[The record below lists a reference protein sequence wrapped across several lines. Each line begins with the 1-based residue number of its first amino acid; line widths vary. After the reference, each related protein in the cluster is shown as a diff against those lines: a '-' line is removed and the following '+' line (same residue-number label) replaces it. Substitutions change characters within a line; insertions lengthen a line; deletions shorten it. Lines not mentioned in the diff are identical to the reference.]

1 MGTNIEAQFHVFSVA
16 KPINKSLKGLGLP
29 AIHHS
34 VLFWLLSDTFQMSM
48 SARVIFEWLY
58 LAWTSRQLT
67 VIATLLASVIISH

>member
-1 MGTNIEAQFHVFSVA
+1 MGTHIEAQFHVFSVA

-58 LAWTSRQLT
+58 LAWISRQLT
-67 VIATLLASVIISH
+67 GIATLLAGVITH

>member
-1 MGTNIEAQFHVFSVA
+1 MGTHIEAQFHVFSVA

-67 VIATLLASVIISH
+67 GIAT